1 MKDLIKKYNNLRGRI
16 TTKAQLQQLIA
27 EAEKH
32 QGKTAQLIISKL
44 SKALDK
50 MTDSKARLNFKPL
63 SEPAAASERD
73 PEPKRSGSGNR
84 KGRTKG
90 AVAAPSEA
98 ISKAD
103 LLAGIPVIT
112 DFSDIDEVQGLSGG
126 NKVYDYITERIAA
139 KIKKGG
145 LFWRERWKKSKLL
158 NIPGINF
165 ASKKA
170 YNGINFLLTHGQMR
184 LHDSPY
190 FLTMKQANRLG
201 GKVKEGS
208 DGYPVVFYKKIIR
221 DKETG
226 EIVEKKERG
235 KKYNE
240 YFALRYYLVFNSA
253 DIEGIDFNLP
263 KEQELNQIDFH
274 DISIAEKIVEGM
286 PKRPPI
292 KHEGSRA
299 FYMPVK
305 DSVTMPPKERFKMR
319 PIYYSTLFHELVH
332 STMHKSR
339 LHRKAPKKIL
349 ATDHYAFE
357 ELVAEL
363 GASFLNSE
371 ANILYHNMGSSAA
384 YLEGYQKSILGA
396 MENDNKFIFKAS
408 AYAQKAADY
417 ILNGKSYREEFL
429 KPAKKKVAD
438 RKPKGRNVK
447 ANIKTAVQEVRENI
461 ERFKDITQ
469 AQGEWLYN
477 TWKNDRKM
485 ILDEPEAAI
494 PKNFVKKLAFTYL
507 DEVSTMTDDGLRYE
521 LTELGNDFIARVE
534 ARLQTRKGLKKGTD
548 MFPSKKDSKVLDG
561 LPAEALAKAG
571 IQWANEAPAKKP
583 DNVFRLKGEQG
594 KFLGDLQRYKLAI
607 NLKGDFHAG
616 KSEYVKQLIND
627 FADINMNI
635 LLADLEQGGLA
646 SKDTV
651 ESINRNITPEN
662 RKRVAVTGE
671 AESLEDITKWADKFD
686 VIVIDSWQKFG
697 FITNEG
703 FDQLRKDFPNT
714 IFVVIFQQ
722 NAEGGTRGGSA
733 ADFDAPVA
741 LKVHRVDW
749 HTYKNNYVSI
759 EKNRGNRT
767 DLRYM
772 IADKKTI
779 EIESLKS
786 EKEEENV

>member
-1 MKDLIKKYNNLRGRI
+1 MKELIKKYNNLRGRI

-27 EAEKH
+27 EAENCALRSPSE
-32 QGKTAQLIISKL
+32 GGAAAKTIISKL

-50 MTDSKARLNFKPL
+50 MTGSKARLNFKPL
-63 SEPAAASERD
+63 PLRSLSEGGKKPAAASERA
-73 PEPKRSGSGNR
+73 PITRRSKSEGGKKKTGSGNR

-90 AVAAPSEA
+90 VAAAPSGA
-98 ISKAD
+98 ISKSD
-103 LLAGIPVIT
+103 LLSGIPVIT

-158 NIPGINF
+158 NIPGVNF

-263 KEQELNQIDFH
+263 KEQELKQIDFQ

-305 DSVTMPPKERFKMR
+305 DSVTMPPKERFKSEAN
-319 PIYYSTLFHELVH
+319 YYSTLFHELVH

-371 ANILYHNMGSSAA
+371 ANILYHNIGSSAA

-408 AYAQKAADY
+408 AYAQKAGDY
-417 ILNGKSYREEFL
+417 ILNGKSYREESL
-429 KPAKKKVAD
+429 KPAKKKVTD
-438 RKPKGRNVK
+438 RKP
-447 ANIKTAVQEVRENI
+447 
-461 ERFKDITQ
+461 
-469 AQGEWLYN
+469 
-477 TWKNDRKM
+477 
-485 ILDEPEAAI
+485 
-494 PKNFVKKLAFTYL
+494 
-507 DEVSTMTDDGLRYE
+507 
-521 LTELGNDFIARVE
+521 IARKPEKEE
-534 ARLQTRKGLKKGTD
+534 AKQMELALSGAVRLDQQ
-548 MFPSKKDSKVLDG
+548 PEKKDVETFTLPTDVGRWLGEQQRYRLVISLDG
-561 LPAEALAKAG
+561 ET
-571 IQWANEAPAKKP
+571 
-583 DNVFRLKGEQG
+583 
-594 KFLGDLQRYKLAI
+594 
-607 NLKGDFHAG
+607 HAG
-616 KSEYVKQLIND
+616 KSELAKQIVNA
-627 FADINMNI
+627 FAAKGMTI
-635 LLADLEQGGLA
+635 AWRDLEQGGLE
-646 SKDTV
+646 SKDTSASF
-651 ESINRNITPEN
+651 ERNIDKEN
-662 RKRVAVTGE
+662 YHRIFVFGE
-671 AESLEDITKWADKFD
+671 APEGIETIRKDAQNPDVD
-686 VIVIDSWQKFG
+686 VIAIDSGTKLMHNDNSWIDRLRVEFPHKI
-697 FITNEG
+697 FI
-703 FDQLRKDFPNT
+703 
-714 IFVVIFQQ
+714 VILQQ
-722 NAEGGTRGGSA
+722 NQKGGTRGGSSVT
-733 ADFDAPVA
+733 FDAPVHI
-741 LKVHRVDW
+741 KVYRPD
-749 HTYKNNYVSI
+749 HTDYTKNYA
-759 EKNRGNRT
+759 ELLKNRGNPESMKYYY
-767 DLRYM
+767 LV
-772 IADKKTI
+772 ADKKTV